1 MKNKAEILEQL
12 IKEARWAV
20 NYHEQKLK
28 DELESD
34 TPDDVVINW
43 HTKQIQIEHF
53 KIKQFNK

>member
-28 DELESD
+28 DELELD
-34 TPDDVVINW
+34 NPDEVVINW
-43 HTKQIQIEHF
+43 HTKKIQIEHF

>member
-28 DELESD
+28 DELELD
-34 TPDDVVINW
+34 NPDDVVINW
-43 HTKQIQIEHF
+43 HTKKIQIEHF

>member
-28 DELESD
+28 AELELD
-34 TPDDVVINW
+34 NPDDVVINW
-43 HTKQIQIEHF
+43 HTKKIQIEHF